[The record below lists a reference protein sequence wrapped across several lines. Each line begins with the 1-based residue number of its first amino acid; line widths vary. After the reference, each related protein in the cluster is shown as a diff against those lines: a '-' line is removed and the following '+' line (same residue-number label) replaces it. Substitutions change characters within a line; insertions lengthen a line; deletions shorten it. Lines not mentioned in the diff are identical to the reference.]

1 MSDEKKRYKIRFDAE
16 GCIGAGKCAEEAP
29 DFWSLNLSSGIAE
42 PKQPT
47 FGEEHLEENLAAA
60 KACPAR
66 NGRGVIQ
73 IIDRETG
80 EELI

>member
-1 MSDEKKRYKIRFDAE
+1 MAENKVRYKIRFDAD

-29 DFWSLNLSSGIAE
+29 SFWSLDLSSGIAE
-42 PKQPT
+42 PKQPV
-47 FGEEHLEENLAAA
+47 FSEDHLEENLEAA

-66 NGRGVIQ
+66 NGRGVIR

-80 EELI
+80 EEVY